1 MSGSIVILLGAPG
14 AGKGTQAKRLSD
26 STGLVH
32 VSTGDLFRENQAKGT
47 PLGLEAKGYME
58 KGQLVPDDLVLRML
72 FDRVSR
78 PDTRQGYV
86 LDGFPRTEPQ
96 AEALTKALSKMSGQ
110 QGAQKPLVVQLDLPD
125 DQIVERAAGRLIC
138 ASCGNI
144 QHLKFSPPKRAGV
157 CDACG
162 GELRQ
167 RKDDQPE
174 VVRERLA
181 VYHRQTAPLVAYYE
195 RQGVLSN
202 IDGSAEPDAVFEQ
215 LVELVRP
222 SLVRGEG

>member
-1 MSGSIVILLGAPG
+1 MTGSIVILLGAPG
-14 AGKGTQAKRLSD
+14 AGKGTQAKRLCD

-32 VSTGDLFRENQAKGT
+32 VSTGDLFRENQSKGT

-78 PDTRQGYV
+78 PDTRRGYV

-96 AEALTKALSKMSGQ
+96 AEALTGALEA
-110 QGAQKPLVVQLDLPD
+110 QGAAKPLVVQLDLD
-125 DQIVERAAGRLIC
+125 DDLIVERAAGRLIC
-138 ASCGNI
+138 AACGHI

-157 CDACG
+157 CDVCG

-195 RQGVLSN
+195 RQGVLERV
-202 IDGSAEPDAVFEQ
+202 DGSLEPDDVFAQ

-222 SLVRGEG
+222 SLVRGEN